1 MFVRISR
8 ARFDPAKY
16 EEIAAMLTSA
26 QAQLIPA
33 IEQLPGV
40 RSFYAGIDRSSGT
53 MVNVSLWDSE
63 AHAQAMSSL
72 APMLALRAPFEE
84 RGVQFEPIINYEVV
98 WQVA

>member
-33 IEQLPGV
+33 IKQLPGV
-40 RSFYAGIDRSSGT
+40 QIFYAGIDRSSGT
-53 MVNVSLWDSE
+53 MVNVSLWDNE
-63 AHAQAMSSL
+63 KHAQAMSSL

-84 RGVQFEPIINYEVV
+84 RGVQFEPIINYEVI